1 MGRITAIEP
10 QKKVG
15 RRRFNV
21 FLDGRFAFG
30 LSEDLAARLSPG
42 GFLSEEQIADLVR
55 EDALLQVYHAALSLL
70 EYRPRSLAELRSR
83 LLRRS
88 FDPVLV
94 EEALERLRA
103 RGMVD
108 DREFARFWVE
118 SRGSYRPRGTR
129 MLQAE
134 LRAKGVEPDAIRDA
148 LPALDEEEASAYRAA
163 SKKARSLHAADWTE
177 FRRRIGDHL
186 VRRGFSYEVASIVA
200 RRVWEEIAGGEAGE
214 SGEAE

>member
-30 LSEDLAARLSPG
+30 LSEELAARLSPG
-42 GFLSEEQIADLVR
+42 ICLTEEQMADLVR

-88 FDPVLV
+88 FDPSLV
-94 EEALERLRA
+94 EEVLERLQA
-103 RGMVD
+103 QKMVN

-118 SRGSYRPRGTR
+118 SRVSHRPRGSR
-129 MLQAE
+129 MLQSE
-134 LRAKGVEPDAIRDA
+134 LRAKGIDPEAIQDA
-148 LPALDEEEASAYRAA
+148 LPAPDEEEVSAYRAA
-163 SKKARSLHAADWTE
+163 SKKARSLHAADWAE

-186 VRRGFSYEVASIVA
+186 VRRGFSYEVASTVA
-200 RRVWEEIAGGEAGE
+200 KRIWQEIGGDADGE
-214 SGEAE
+214 SG